1 MDRSAILE
9 VGAAWRGAN
18 PESLGFD
25 AAKLREA
32 TAFAHQHEN
41 AYRRDLPA
49 FLPEKNAP
57 EGAHG
62 TVIGPTRSHGE
73 PSGIVLRHGQP
84 VAEWGTPG
92 RVDMTFSVTK
102 SFLSAV
108 AGHAFSQGCLRTS
121 TSGCRKRCTTAGST
135 PSTTA
140 PSPGDIC
147 CNRPV
152 SGKARCGD
160 KPDTVDH
167 HREVLGGD
175 NASKGS
181 ARALSSP
188 GSYWEYNDVRVNRLS
203 LALLRRLGRPLP
215 VVLKETIMDPI
226 GASEGWLWHGYRN
239 AFVDIDGQQMPS
251 VSGGGHWGGGLWIN
265 CFDLARF
272 GHLYL
277 RDGLW
282 GEQRVLPSEWIAM
295 TREPCPFQPQYGF
308 LWWLNTDHGLYEQAS
323 EQSYFAIGAGG
334 NLIWIEPE
342 LDIVVVLRWFEDDR
356 FDEFATLL
364 YASLSGKRTCLSA
377 FSYAES
383 RAGAC
388 RPIR

>member
-1 MDRSAILE
+1 MDRRAIPE
-9 VGAAWRGAN
+9 VGATWRGAN
-18 PESLGFD
+18 PATLGFD
-25 AAKLREA
+25 PAKLREA
-32 TAFAHQHEN
+32 TTFAHQHEN

-57 EGAHG
+57 EGTHG
-62 TVIGPTRSHGE
+62 TVIGPTRAHGE

-108 AGHAFSQGCLRTS
+108 AGQVFSLGLIADLDEPVSKTVHDGGFDS
-121 TSGCRKRCTTAGST
+121 EH
-135 PSTTA
+135 
-140 PSPGDIC
+140 
-147 CNRPV
+147 NRPITWRHLLQQT
-152 SGKARCGD
+152 SEWQGTLWD

-167 HREVLGGD
+167 HRGVLGGD

-181 ARALSSP
+181 ARTLSSP

-277 RDGLW
+277 RDGLC
-282 GEQRVLPSEWIAM
+282 GEQRILPSEWIAM
-295 TREPCPFQPQYGF
+295 TREPCPAQPQYGF
-308 LWWLNTDHGLYEQAS
+308 LWWLNTGHGLYEQAS

-334 NLIWIEPE
+334 NLIWTEPE
-342 LDIVVVLRWFEDDR
+342 LDLVVVLRWFEDDR
-356 FDEFATLL
+356 FDEFAALM
-364 YASLSGKRTCLSA
+364 YASLSG
-377 FSYAES
+377 
-383 RAGAC
+383 
-388 RPIR
+388 